1 MNNAYYDMFGYGDIN
16 SAGGLV
22 MEKQL
27 SDESRK
33 ILIDTFEDIAKSK
46 ETAACEFLRT
56 SKSGRSIWVHLKLKY
71 ITSVGEKHIIVGTLT
86 DITEQRMMDQE
97 LQKYRQVLLAAE
109 KTERTMLVVDDQE
122 VNRGLWWFLA
132 TVPDPE
138 AENGADAFEV
148 LNRESG
154 KVDIILLDLAMPVMT
169 E

>member
-71 ITSVGEKHIIVGTLT
+71 ITSVGEKAHYRRYAYRYYGTADDGSGT
-86 DITEQRMMDQE
+86 GRNTVRYFWQR
-97 LQKYRQVLLAAE
+97 KRQSG
-109 KTERTMLVVDDQE
+109 RCW
-122 VNRGLWWFLA
+122 LWMI
-132 TVPDPE
+132 
-138 AENGADAFEV
+138 
-148 LNRESG
+148 RR
-154 KVDIILLDLAMPVMT
+154 
-169 E
+169 